1 MAVPDL
7 TETSYY
13 ALRPSTPV
21 RAWVI
26 AVLAMAAGVW
36 VCLTGWQ
43 DPRNT
48 LTIVAGAALALGG
61 VALGMT
67 AAAFVSSRTL
77 HIVLSPQGYEVSGPG
92 YHKEGAWIDVDA
104 VSATPDGSRLVI
116 ARGQVDRVFIQAPGG
131 EADAQM
137 QAITDDISARL
148 QGLET

>member
-1 MAVPDL
+1 MATPNLQD
-7 TETSYY
+7 TSYY
-13 ALRPSTPV
+13 ALRPRTPV

-26 AVLAMAAGVW
+26 AVLAVVAGIW
-36 VCLTGWQ
+36 VGVVGWQ
-43 DPRNT
+43 DPRQIAV
-48 LTIVAGAALALGG
+48 LVVGVLLGLSG
-61 VALGMT
+61 VALGII

-77 HIVLSPQGYEVSGPG
+77 HINLSPQGYEVSGPG
-92 YHKEGAWIDVDA
+92 YHKDGAWIDVDA

-148 QGLET
+148 EALDA